1 LVITFLQL
9 LHGLQALPIGDY
21 TGVALDCGQDGNNTY
36 RARLNMAKAIVI
48 EKFGSPDVLQ
58 WQDVSVGAPGPGEV
72 LLHHTAVGLNF
83 IDTYQR
89 TGLYPLDLPTGLGLE
104 AAGIVAAVGAG
115 VDYVQVGDRV
125 AYTSMPPGAYSEQ
138 RLYEADKLVKLPAG
152 ISDQTAAAA
161 MLKGLT
167 AWYLLHRSYRVQQ
180 GDHVLLYAAAGGV
193 GSIVCQWAKA
203 LGVNVIGVV
212 STPEKAELAKQQG
225 AAAIVLADAP
235 DFVSQVRAL
244 TGGAGVAAA
253 YDSVGKDTFIQ
264 SLDCIRPHGT
274 MVSFGNASGPV
285 EPVSLMEL
293 GKRGSLF
300 LTRPAV
306 FDFVRTPAELRAA
319 AAELFAAIG
328 GGKVGIEINQT
339 WPLAQ
344 AAAAHRALEARQTT
358 GSTVLLP

>member
-1 LVITFLQL
+1 MT
-9 LHGLQALPIGDY
+9 QAQKK
-21 TGVALDCGQDGNNTY
+21 T
-36 RARLNMAKAIVI
+36 KAIVI
-48 EKFGSPDVLQ
+48 NEFGGPEVLQ
-58 WQDVSVGAPGPGEV
+58 WQDVTVPEPGPGEA
-72 LLHHTAVGLNF
+72 LISHSAVGLNF

-89 TGLYPLDLPTGLGLE
+89 SGLYPLELPSGLGLE
-104 AAGIVAAVGAG
+104 ASGVVEAVGSG
-115 VDYVQVGDRV
+115 VDYVSPGDRV

-138 RLYEADKLVKLPAG
+138 RVYAVDNLVRLPDGIADR
-152 ISDQTAAAA
+152 TAAAA

-167 AWYLLHRSYRVQQ
+167 AWYLLHRSYRAQA

-193 GSIVCQWAKA
+193 GLIVCQWAKA

-212 STPEKAELAKQQG
+212 STAEKAALARQHG
-225 AAAIVLADAP
+225 AAEIVMADAA
-235 DFVSQVRAL
+235 DFVEQVRDI
-244 TGGAGVAAA
+244 TGGTGVAAA

-285 EPVSLMEL
+285 DPISVLEL

-306 FDFVRTPAELRAA
+306 FDFVRTPEELRAA
-319 AAELFAAIG
+319 AGELFAVIESG
-328 GGKVGIEINQT
+328 DVNIEINQT
-339 WPLAQ
+339 WPLEQ
-344 AAAAHRALEARQTT
+344 AADAHSALEGRQTT

>member
-1 LVITFLQL
+1 
-9 LHGLQALPIGDY
+9 
-21 TGVALDCGQDGNNTY
+21 
-36 RARLNMAKAIVI
+36 MSKAIVI
-48 EKFGSPDVLQ
+48 NEFGGPEVLQ
-58 WQDVSVGAPGPGEV
+58 WQEVTVPEPGTGEV
-72 LLHHTAVGLNF
+72 LLKHTAVGLNF

-89 TGLYPLDLPTGLGLE
+89 SGLYPLELPSGLGLE
-104 AAGIVAAVGAG
+104 AAGVVEAVGPG
-115 VDYVQVGDRV
+115 VDYVQPGDRV
-125 AYTSMPPGAYSEQ
+125 AYTSMPPGAYAEQ
-138 RLYEADKLVKLPAG
+138 RVYAADKLVKLPDG
-152 ISDQTAAAA
+152 IADQTAAAA

-167 AWYLLHRSYRVQQ
+167 AWYLLHRSYKAQS

-193 GSIVCQWAKA
+193 GLIVCQWAKA

-212 STPEKAELAKQQG
+212 STPEKAALAKQHG
-225 AAAIVLADAP
+225 AVAIVMADAP
-235 DFVSQVRAL
+235 DFVEQVRAL

-253 YDSVGKDTFIQ
+253 YDSVGKNTFIQ

-285 EPVSLMEL
+285 DPISPLEL

-319 AAELFAAIG
+319 AEELFIVLENG
-328 GGKVGIEINQT
+328 RVSIEINQT
-339 WPLAQ
+339 WPLEQ
-344 AAAAHRALEARQTT
+344 AADAHRALEARKTT